1 MKKNSLFFLLSLL
14 AHISFA
20 AVNAENEAIQLA
32 QNLPELTKS
41 FISQLVNFLSDEN
54 LGGAILSVTSVVKFG
69 LFLTEIRKLCE
80 NKVFDFPNLS
90 SARFGYK
97 GNIIIIREVIKK
109 V

>member
-1 MKKNSLFFLLSLL
+1 MKKISFFFRLSLL

-20 AVNAENEAIQLA
+20 AVNAEDEAIQLA

-41 FISQLVNFLSDEN
+41 FISQLVNFLSDES
-54 LGGAILSVTSVVKFG
+54 LGGARLSGTSVVKFG

-80 NKVFDFPNLS
+80 NKGFDLPTLS
-90 SARFGYK
+90 SARSDYK